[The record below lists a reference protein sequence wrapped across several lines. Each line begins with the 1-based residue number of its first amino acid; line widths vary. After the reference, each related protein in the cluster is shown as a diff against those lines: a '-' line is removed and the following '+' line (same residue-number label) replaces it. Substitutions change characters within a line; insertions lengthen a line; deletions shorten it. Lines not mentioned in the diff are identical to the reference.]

1 PWVRMPGRMNLNS
14 VSPTLMRNLLTEL
27 GVEEYIVDE
36 LLYLRERPEG
46 ITSLV
51 ALQEEIPDLDQ
62 QTLDTLNGLFGT
74 TSNIFTISS
83 RGRSDASGVEIEIIA
98 IVDRSTVPVT
108 IVEYREQ

>member
-1 PWVRMPGRMNLNS
+1 MNLNS